1 MGIGVEST
9 QLLEVALE
17 LGRSTE
23 LFLANGALAAEVRG
37 RMEKAFQ
44 KAFMS
49 GMFKVNPKKPNT
61 TCGYRD
67 LQWPRLPAV

>member
-1 MGIGVEST
+1 MGIGVEKT

-23 LFLANGALAAEVRG
+23 LFLANVGLVAEVRG
-37 RMEKAFQ
+37 RMERAFQ

-49 GMFKVNPKKPNT
+49 GMFKVKSNKPNII
-61 TCGYRD
+61 CGYCD
-67 LQWPRLPAV
+67 PW